1 MEITR
6 FTNLLSEHM
15 KEKFP
20 EVKMVFYVS
29 KRKNYVHME
38 LDSPLFLYTRNQQIT
53 DELYSFMSDELDK
66 IFKPMFPQ
74 LIATVK

>member
-1 MEITR
+1 MHIAR

-20 EVKMVFYVS
+20 EVKMDFYVS
-29 KRKNYVHME
+29 KRKNYVYMG

-53 DELYSFMSDELDK
+53 DELWSFMS
-66 IFKPMFPQ
+66 
-74 LIATVK
+74 

>member
-1 MEITR
+1 
-6 FTNLLSEHM
+6 M

-20 EVKMVFYVS
+20 EVKMDFYVS

-38 LDSPLFLYTRNQQIT
+38 LYSPLFLYARNQQIM

-66 IFKPMFPQ
+66 ILKPMFPQ